1 MAVTKPRPTA
11 RFSFQLAAKR
21 VFDIVSSSIALVILA
36 PVFALIGLAIVITSP
51 GPIFYKASRVGMK
64 GKVFK
69 MYKFRTMVVD
79 ADKIGPGLTVRND
92 QRITPI
98 GRFLRKSKLDELPQ
112 LINVLRGEMSIVGPR
127 PEDSRYVALY
137 TPSQRAVL
145 NVRPGITS
153 PASVHYRDESSLI
166 TGPDWETH
174 YIQEIMPN
182 KLRLDM
188 EYAQQPSIRRDLG
201 LIVKTVQKL
210 LTN

>member
-1 MAVTKPRPTA
+1 MTVTKSQTTA
-11 RFSFQLAAKR
+11 HFAFQLAAKQ
-21 VFDIVSSSIALVILA
+21 VFDILSSGVALVVLA
-36 PVFALIGLAIVITSP
+36 PVFALIGLAIVINSP
-51 GPIFYKASRVGMK
+51 GPIFYKATRVGLK
-64 GKVFK
+64 GKLFK
-69 MYKFRTMVVD
+69 MYKFRTMVVN

-112 LINVLRGEMSIVGPR
+112 LINVLRGDMSIVGPR

-137 TPSQRAVL
+137 SASQRAVL

-166 TGPDWETH
+166 AGPDWESY

-182 KLRLDM
+182 KLRLDI
-188 EYAQQPSIRRDLG
+188 EYATQPSVARDLG
-201 LIVKTVQKL
+201 VILKTIRQLWTK
-210 LTN
+210 

>member
-1 MAVTKPRPTA
+1 MTITNSTPTA
-11 RFSFQLAAKR
+11 HFSFQLAAKR
-21 VFDIVSSSIALVILA
+21 AFDVVSSSIALVILV
-36 PVFALIGLAIVITSP
+36 PVFALIGLAIAITSP

-92 QRITPI
+92 QRITST

-166 TGPDWETH
+166 TGADWETH

-188 EYAQQPSIRRDLG
+188 EYAQQPSVRRDLG

-210 LTN
+210 WTH